1 MTKNGVSTVLR
12 DSTMHSSILLKASA
26 NLSGGSN
33 KFTFTPIGFSTVG
46 TKASGTLGL
55 CVKDLDGN
63 NGIDVSSSAGRVNTV
78 RRAATAACPGP
89 GDTSTGNKE
98 HAVPGPQHP

>member
-78 RRAATAACPGP
+78 RRRSEEH
-89 GDTSTGNKE
+89 TSE
-98 HAVPGPQHP
+98 LQSLMRISYAVFCLKQK